1 MENYFSVRVEIVIF
15 VIVERYGIRLKEY
28 FKFCDNYKD
37 VIGIFILLD
46 NVLSSVL
53 EFLNE
58 CNMED
63 EEDDDRDLKE
73 ILIFVFFECFNILYI
88 LGLWC
93 VFCIVNMFIN

>member
-1 MENYFSVRVEIVIF
+1 M
-15 VIVERYGIRLKEY
+15 RLKEY
-28 FKFCDNYKD
+28 FKFCDNYED

-46 NVLSSVL
+46 DVLSSVL

-88 LGLWC
+88 LGSWC